1 MEYPKQTS
9 GNKSIKKDVNG
20 KTPKFSSNGFQ
31 IPMYLHGKV
40 IINDLKKENS
50 LDLHLEEA
58 WTGSVSL

>member
-1 MEYPKQTS
+1 MEQPKQTS
-9 GNKSIKKDVNG
+9 GNKSIKKDANR
-20 KTPKFSSNGFQ
+20 KTPRFSSNGIQ
-31 IPMYLHGKV
+31 IPMCLYANL